1 MLYTSQFLK
10 LDPYDWFCCPFLHSG
25 LQSGYVWT
33 VADARRGWTLSLSAP
48 EVVRRETPR
57 NRGGARN
64 DREPGGERGEAEA
77 ELRHFYQGRHFCTGK
92 RDRIEG
98 IQFLTVGIDMDKIVG
113 F

>member
-10 LDPYDWFCCPFLHSG
+10 LDPFDWFCCPFLHSG

-33 VADARRGWTLSLSAP
+33 VAEARRGWTLSLRPWGCAPGDPAEQRRSAQWQ
-48 EVVRRETPR
+48 R
-57 NRGGARN
+57 A
-64 DREPGGERGEAEA
+64 GGERGEAEA